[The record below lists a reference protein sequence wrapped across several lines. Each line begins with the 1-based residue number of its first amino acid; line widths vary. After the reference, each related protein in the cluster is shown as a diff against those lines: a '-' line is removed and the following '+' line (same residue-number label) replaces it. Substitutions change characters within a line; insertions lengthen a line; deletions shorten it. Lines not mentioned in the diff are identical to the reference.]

1 MAKGY
6 TNSPEFGDILNRVKK
21 PVAMALPIILNL
33 ITSPLI
39 GEMITHQARWNINM
53 ATGLPFL
60 TMAEIMI
67 LFFVDRKFVIKA
79 EKMAIQ
85 DRASDQVF
93 EIRQGTDRE
102 IGQIKRGAEEGVDN
116 LRLRF
121 KAREKEIVEATAEEV
136 AAAQGQ
142 AKQVEAHYLQRLDIM
157 SIQFGRILDQQ
168 SDQRALITTEEK

>member
-1 MAKGY
+1 MA
-6 TNSPEFGDILNRVKK
+6 TNGTYPEFGPLINQLKI
-21 PVAMALPIILNL
+21 PIAIALPILLNL
-33 ITSPLI
+33 FASPLI
-39 GEMITHQARWNINM
+39 GEVITHQTRWNINT
-53 ATGLPFL
+53 AVGWPLL

-79 EKMAIQ
+79 EKMAIE

-102 IGQIKRGAEEGVDN
+102 IDQIKRSVGDRVRIGQ
-116 LRLRF
+116 
-121 KAREKEIVEATAEEV
+121 ARSRAHEQEILTRTAEEV
-136 AAAQGQ
+136 AFAQGQ